1 MRVGDTERGTATDD
15 WLDYQRLKPELPKPL
30 PSISRTKSNQSGAIL
45 LNTHIHTHT
54 HRKLEETRTPR
65 RHIEGIVWEANVDH
79 PHPRAHKHSASHI
92 FSLLATH
99 AVGSAHVH
107 TYTRTP

>member
-45 LNTHIHTHT
+45 LNTHTQIRRDAHA
-54 HRKLEETRTPR
+54 PR
-65 RHIEGIVWEANVDH
+65 D
-79 PHPRAHKHSASHI
+79 
-92 FSLLATH
+92 T
-99 AVGSAHVH
+99 
-107 TYTRTP
+107 